1 MSYLW
6 RCLHV
11 VIFLSSL
18 WSPRGFADLLVS
30 QFGVSIWEQNVGT
43 SLEKRRGEGLPIS
56 RDWMLLFRPTCFQVA
71 SSVWVV
77 ECVFLVF
84 TTIPTPVL
92 APYNTWSLQPQLLT
106 LWRHKI
112 FKRGKSGL
120 VISMRHIPS
129 MITHYSNS
137 IFVSGT

>member
-1 MSYLW
+1 MSYPW

-11 VIFLSSL
+11 VIFSSSL
-18 WSPRGFADLLVS
+18 RSPRGFTDLLVS
-30 QFGVSIWEQNVGT
+30 QFGVSIWDQNVGT

-56 RDWMLLFRPTCFQVA
+56 RDWMLPFRPTCFQVA

-77 ECVFLVF
+77 GCVFLVF
-84 TTIPTPVL
+84 TMMPTPVL
-92 APYNTWSLQPQLLT
+92 APCNTRSLQPQLLT

-112 FKRGKSGL
+112 FIRGKSGL
-120 VISMRHIPS
+120 VTSTRHIPS
-129 MITHYSNS
+129 MITHYFNS